1 MKKKRPY
8 RRPSP
13 PRRAPGEGSIYEVK
27 DAAGKITG
35 YEGSIDLEPGLNGKR
50 KRKRV
55 RAKTK
60 TEVAKLIRDAQR
72 QVAAGMDIGS
82 PRQTMAQFLQHW
94 LDDVVKVKLAAKTH
108 HDYSDAIKRYIAPYI
123 GHLRLNQLTQ
133 RHVQELLKKLQKQPK
148 QNRGGLLSPRTVE
161 YAIGVL
167 KFGLDRAIQE
177 RLIEFNPA
185 ALVEVP
191 AGKARSMHALT
202 EVEAIRFLEALQ
214 GHRLEVLFWLLLLCG
229 LRRGEALALTWAD
242 FDATHK
248 QLSINKA
255 MQRIGTALVTGSPK
269 TTSSVRVVPLP
280 EVLAGMLAVLHAMR
294 RQSGMYV
301 SQSDLI
307 FLNEAYKPIDPS
319 SLHRT
324 FKVLLKRAKL
334 PETIRLHDLRHTCAT
349 LLLDAGENPTNVSAL
364 LGHARTSTTLNI
376 YSHAVP
382 ETQARGVE
390 ALSKRLKKGDKNENK
405 LV

>member
-1 MKKKRPY
+1 MKKKLPY

-27 DAAGKITG
+27 DAAGKVIA
-35 YEGSIDLEPGLNGKR
+35 YEGSIDLEPGLNGRR

-72 QVAAGMDIGS
+72 QRDAGMDIGT
-82 PRQTMAQFLQHW
+82 PRQTIAQFLQHW
-94 LDDVVKVKLAAKTH
+94 LDDVVLVKDAPKTH
-108 HDYSDAIKRYIAPYI
+108 HSYSETIKRYIAPHI
-123 GHLRLNQLTQ
+123 GHLRLDQLTQ
-133 RHVQELLKKLQKQPK
+133 RHVQELLKKLQAQRR
-148 QNRGGLLSPRTVE
+148 QYGSVFLSPRTVE
-161 YAIGVL
+161 YAINVL
-167 KFGLDRAIQE
+167 KHGLDRAIQE

-191 AGKARSMHALT
+191 IGKARSMHALT

-214 GHRLEVLFWLLLLCG
+214 GHRLEALFWLLLLCG
-229 LRRGEALALTWAD
+229 LRRGEVLALTWAD
-242 FDATHK
+242 FDAAHK

-255 MQRIGTALVTGSPK
+255 TQRIGKELVTGDPK
-269 TTSSVRVVPLP
+269 TSSSVRVVPLP
-280 EVLAGMLAVLHAMR
+280 EVLAGMLALLHELR
-294 RQSGMYV
+294 RQS
-301 SQSDLI
+301 SLCWFESDLI
-307 FLNEAYKPIDPS
+307 FLNEADNPIDPS

-324 FKVLLKRAKL
+324 FKVLLKQAKL
-334 PETIRLHDLRHTCAT
+334 PDTIRLHDLRHTCAT

-382 ETQARGVE
+382 ETQAKGVE
-390 ALSKRLKKGDKNENK
+390 ALSKRLKKDKE
-405 LV
+405 